1 VIREGIKGYTVKTYK
16 YKYDKATGELL
27 SKDYVS
33 TSQYDAVDE
42 IIARVEEE
50 PTEPE
55 TEPET
60 EPPTRPTWPT
70 RPTEPPTVPTEP
82 EETEP
87 TTVPTE
93 PEETLPKVETEPD
106 TPDPITETEP
116 EEFSDADLP
125 EDGDTEE

>member
-1 VIREGIKGYTVKTYK
+1 MKWIALFLMVAMLAGCASPPAETTETTTQP
-16 YKYDKATGELL
+16 AT
-27 SKDYVS
+27 
-33 TSQYDAVDE
+33 
-42 IIARVEEE
+42 IA
-50 PTEPE
+50 
-55 TEPET
+55 
-60 EPPTRPTWPT
+60 
-70 RPTEPPTVPTEP
+70 
-82 EETEP
+82 